1 VTSPRLSPTA
11 GLFNALVRHLNT
23 RYRARIHELEAAI
36 VAEQARAHT
45 ADRNDWTIE
54 ELRAS

>member
-1 VTSPRLSPTA
+1 VTNPRLSPTA
-11 GLFNALVRHLNT
+11 GLFNALVRHLNA

-36 VAEQARAHT
+36 VAEQAHNRT
-45 ADRNDWTIE
+45 AWTIE